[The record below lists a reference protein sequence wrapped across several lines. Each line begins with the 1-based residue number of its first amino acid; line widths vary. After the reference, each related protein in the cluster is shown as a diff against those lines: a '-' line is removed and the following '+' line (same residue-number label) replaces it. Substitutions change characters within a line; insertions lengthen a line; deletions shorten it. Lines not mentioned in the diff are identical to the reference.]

1 MISRRAALA
10 ALVLVAAAC
19 GDTEDTSPST
29 TTTTTTSTSTTAPTT
44 TTTAADACPSLTR
57 YEATPDLTTAASDV
71 DGDGA
76 SDQLRAFGVGGGD
89 FVLQAELA
97 AGGGGELAVPGDGV
111 TAVALIGGADLDG
124 DGRDEVWAKVGAG
137 ASATIIGL
145 FRLDGCDLVPVTIG
159 GAPAELPVG
168 GSVGT
173 TAGVECTATGILAH
187 TASNTGGD
195 AYEVTST
202 AFTLEDGALVD
213 GTGSVSTTTAGAPE
227 LEVASGFTCG
237 DLVL

>member
-1 MISRRAALA
+1 MMLRRAALA
-10 ALVLVAAAC
+10 AVVLLTAAC
-19 GDTEDTSPST
+19 GDTEDSSSP
-29 TTTTTTSTSTTAPTT
+29 TTTTTTSTSTTEPTT
-44 TTTAADACPSLTR
+44 TTTPADACPGLTPHD
-57 YEATPDLTTAASDV
+57 ATPDLTTGAADV

-76 SDQLRAFGVGGGD
+76 PDQLRAFGVGGDD

-111 TAVALIGGADLDG
+111 TPVAVVGGADLDG

-145 FRLDGCDLVPVTIG
+145 FRLDGCDLLRVTIG

-173 TAGVECTATGILAH
+173 TAGVECTATGLVAH
-187 TASNTGGD
+187 SASNIGGD
-195 AYEVTST
+195 TYEVTST
-202 AFTLEDGALVD
+202 QYTLEDGTLVE
-213 GTGSVSTTTAGAPE
+213 GTGAASTVTAGEPAF
-227 LEVASGFTCG
+227 EVASGFTCG
-237 DLVL
+237 DLEL